1 VQPGV
6 AEQYRARLLA
16 RLKEVLADAAVDE
29 QRIVTE
35 AAIFAEK
42 TAIDEETVPGY
53 YKRINGM
60 NLTNGLL
67 PGGNVPNV
75 PDEPTEIQERGGT
88 PAPNYEGLSDEELE
102 DLFDMFGYGTPLYGM
117 LGTGDQIPIWV
128 WICSGVG
135 VAALVLFLITGRKK
149 KKAK

>member
-1 VQPGV
+1 M
-6 AEQYRARLLA
+6 
-16 RLKEVLADAAVDE
+16 
-29 QRIVTE
+29 
-35 AAIFAEK
+35 
-42 TAIDEETVPGY
+42 PGY
-53 YKRINGM
+53 YKRVNGM

-117 LGTGDQIPIWV
+117 LGTGDQTPLYPFVFGGI
-128 WICSGVG
+128 GLL
-135 VAALVLFLITGRKK
+135 ALALYMALRKRG
-149 KKAK
+149 KA